1 MLVNGNH
8 GEIAIRDSLIDMAVR
23 TEDEEYFYI
32 LISSRIEAKKI
43 KFKTLEDREDA
54 FKKIADAMS
63 R

>member
-1 MLVNGNH
+1 MLVNGNN
-8 GEIAIRDSLIDMAVR
+8 GEIAIRDNLIDMAVR

>member
-1 MLVNGNH
+1 MLVNANN